1 MVAQGVEIG
10 FRPPHALFAA
20 GAGRLRGVIE
30 EAESAGVDRLFVGDH
45 VTFHGGRGFDGLV
58 QATAL
63 AVLASKI
70 KVQTSVYL
78 LPLRHPVAVARQVAS
93 LAELAPGRF
102 VFGVGL
108 GGDDRAEVEACGVD
122 PRTRGR
128 RMNESLMILRELL
141 AGATVSIEGEFFSLT
156 DVQVL
161 PAPSPA
167 VPVIIGG
174 RTDAALRRVG
184 RLGDGWLGLWVSP
197 QRWSESQAAI
207 EEHAA
212 DAGRTGIDWQ
222 HALTVWC
229 GFGDTPDGA
238 RAPLAREMESLYK
251 QPFEKFEKYCP
262 YGTPEDVAA
271 FLIPFVQ
278 AGCSVIN
285 IIPAAAD
292 GVDVIDQVA
301 TTRAI
306 VRANLSNASRRAS

>member
-1 MVAQGVEIG
+1 VPQGVEIG
-10 FRPPHALFAA
+10 FRPPHALFAS
-20 GAGRLRGVIE
+20 GADRLRTVIE

-63 AVLASKI
+63 AVLGSTI

-108 GGDDRAEVEACGVD
+108 GGEDRAEVEACGVD

-128 RMNESLMILRELL
+128 RMNESLTIIRELL
-141 AGATVSIEGEFFSLT
+141 AGRPVTFEGKFFRLR
-156 DVQVL
+156 DVRVL

-167 VPVIIGG
+167 VPIIVGG

-184 RLGDGWLGLWVSP
+184 GLGDGWLGLWVSP
-197 QRWSESQAAI
+197 ERWSESLATI
-207 EEHAA
+207 DEHAA
-212 DAGRTGIDWQ
+212 AAGRTGVEWR

-229 GFGDTPDGA
+229 GFGETREAA

-262 YGTPEDVAA
+262 YGTPDDVAS
-271 FLIPFVQ
+271 FLVPFVDG
-278 AGCSVIN
+278 GCGVIN
-285 IIPAAAD
+285 IIPAVAA
-292 GVDVIDQVA
+292 GVDVIEQVA
-301 TTRAI
+301 T
-306 VRANLSNASRRAS
+306 VRATVRAAMENPSRRAS